1 MEVRLA
7 TKKDLNKI
15 HSLFTEVVKD
25 LNNNKKIDMLWGEFY
40 PFCEF
45 ESDITNNNMYVLEN
59 NNEIIGAF
67 SLSDYNDPD
76 YKDIKW
82 STQNK
87 KFIYLNRLVV
97 LPSEQGKGY
106 AKKMMRFIEEYASK
120 NKFNV
125 IRLTVYCENIFAIG
139 LYEKLGF
146 KKVNEGYW
154 QLENKIFIGY
164 EKEIK

>member
-1 MEVRLA
+1 MKIRLA
-7 TKKDLNKI
+7 TENDLNEINKLFKEVEKDL
-15 HSLFTEVVKD
+15 
-25 LNNNKKIDMLWGEFY
+25 NNKKIDMLWGEFY

-45 ESDITNNNMYVLEN
+45 NADILNKNMYILEKN
-59 NNEIIGAF
+59 DEIIGSF
-67 SLSDYNDPD
+67 SLNNYDVLD
-76 YKDIKW
+76 YKNINW
-82 STQNK
+82 ASRNK

-106 AKKMMRFIEEYASK
+106 AKKMIQFIEEYARK
-120 NKFNV
+120 NKFDV

-154 QLENKIFIGY
+154 QLEDKIFIGY
-164 EKEIK
+164 EKNIG